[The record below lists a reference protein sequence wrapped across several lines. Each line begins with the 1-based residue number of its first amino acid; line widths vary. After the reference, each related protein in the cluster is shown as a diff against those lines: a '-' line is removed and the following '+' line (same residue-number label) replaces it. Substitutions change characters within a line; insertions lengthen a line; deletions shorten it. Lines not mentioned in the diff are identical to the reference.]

1 MKVLPFKISKQ
12 DNVALIY
19 QEDYTPLFYDRLH
32 QHEEIQ
38 LSYIANGEGTL
49 VIGDS
54 INKYNP
60 GDIVIIGSNV
70 PHVFRSDPNDK
81 EKSFMISLFVNTSSL
96 SPNFFELDEFES
108 LQSFFEATI
117 YGLKIFT
124 NQEILKDLF
133 LQLKAANKLER
144 FILFFKILHGISNSN
159 YQQLSSFIYPKS
171 YTNSEGKRMGAILE
185 YTMNNFDQPIS
196 LHQIANLANLTPNAF
211 CKYFKLRTNKTFVQF
226 LTEIRIEQ
234 ACKLLIKDSDL
245 SISDIALSS
254 GFMNV
259 SNFNRKFKLLKKTT
273 PIQYKKAH
281 YF

>member
-19 QEDYTPLFYDRLH
+19 QEDYTSLFYDKLH

-54 INKYNP
+54 INKYNRD
-60 GDIVIIGSNV
+60 DIVIIGSNV
-70 PHVFRSDPNDK
+70 PHVFRSDPHDR
-81 EKSFMISLFVNTSSL
+81 EKSLMISLFVNTSSL

-108 LQSFFEATI
+108 LQSFFDATI
-117 YGLKIFT
+117 YGLKVIS
-124 NQEILKDLF
+124 NRDILKDLF
-133 LQLKAANKLER
+133 LELKTANKLER

-159 YQQLSSFIYPKS
+159 YQQLSSFIYPKYYS
-171 YTNSEGKRMGAILE
+171 NSEGKRMGAILE
-185 YTMNNFDQPIS
+185 YTMTNFDQPIS
-196 LHQIANLANLTPNAF
+196 LHEIANLANLTPNAF

-259 SNFNRKFKLLKKTT
+259 SNFNRKFKLLKKRT

-281 YF
+281 SF

>member
-19 QEDYTPLFYDRLH
+19 QEDSTPLFYDKLH

-38 LSYIANGEGTL
+38 LSYIAHGEGTL
-49 VIGDS
+49 VLGDS
-54 INKYNP
+54 VNKFNQ

-70 PHVFRSDPNDK
+70 PHVFRSDPIDK
-81 EKSFMISLFVNTSSL
+81 GKSCMISLFVNTSSL
-96 SPNFFELDEFES
+96 STDFFELDEFES
-108 LQSFFEATI
+108 LQSFFDATI
-117 YGLKIFT
+117 YGLKVT
-124 NQEILKDLF
+124 SNLEIIKNLF
-133 LQLKAANKLER
+133 VQLKEADKLGR
-144 FILFFKILHGISNSN
+144 FILFFKILNAVGNSN
-159 YQQLSSFIYPKS
+159 YQQLSSFIYSKN

-196 LHQIANLANLTPNAF
+196 LDQISSLANLTPNAF

-234 ACKLLIKDSDL
+234 ACKLLSKNSDL
-245 SISDIALSS
+245 SVSEIAFSS

-259 SNFNRKFKLLKKTT
+259 SNFNRKFKLLKKRT
-273 PIQYKKAH
+273 PMEYKKAH
-281 YF
+281 SF